1 MILAALT
8 IWVVLALPSLMMSAY
23 LLVLTLFSYAASAPP
38 PARERLRFDIV
49 VPAHDEAGTI
59 EGVLASLALLDWPKE
74 AYRVLVV
81 ADNCADATA
90 LIARNLGAHVLER
103 WDPLRRGKG
112 YALALA
118 FQESIHFGWARA
130 VVVVDADS
138 KVSANL
144 LDAIATR
151 LESGSDAVQVHHGVL
166 NAQDSWRTRLMT
178 IAFTCFHRLRSRAR
192 ERLHLSCGIRG
203 NGWCVTHK
211 LLSEIPFEAH
221 SLAEDI
227 EFGIQLGLAGY
238 RVHYADEAWVNALMV
253 SSDAAASTQRERWER
268 GRLELIR
275 TRLFPLLRRAARQ
288 RSAVCLD
295 LALDLLIAPLSYLVL
310 LDVALLL
317 LAAFARIAE
326 PRLAISFGPG
336 IACGLCIVLY
346 VMRGWQMSGI
356 GLIGLIDLFHV
367 PSFILWKVLLILR
380 AHDSAEWVRTKR
392 ELP

>member
-1 MILAALT
+1 
-8 IWVVLALPSLMMSAY
+8 
-23 LLVLTLFSYAASAPP
+23 
-38 PARERLRFDIV
+38 
-49 VPAHDEAGTI
+49 
-59 EGVLASLALLDWPKE
+59 
-74 AYRVLVV
+74 
-81 ADNCADATA
+81 
-90 LIARNLGAHVLER
+90 
-103 WDPLRRGKG
+103 
-112 YALALA
+112 
-118 FQESIHFGWARA
+118 
-130 VVVVDADS
+130 
-138 KVSANL
+138 
-144 LDAIATR
+144 
-151 LESGSDAVQVHHGVL
+151 
-166 NAQDSWRTRLMT
+166 
-178 IAFTCFHRLRSRAR
+178 
-192 ERLHLSCGIRG
+192 
-203 NGWCVTHK
+203 VTHK
-211 LLSEIPFEAH
+211 LLSEIPFEAL

>member
-23 LLVLTLFSYAASAPP
+23 LLVLTLFSSLSLAPSR
-38 PARERLRFDIV
+38 ARERLRFDVV

-59 EGVLASLALLDWPKE
+59 EGILASLALLDWPKD
-74 AYRVLVV
+74 AYRVVVV
-81 ADNCADATA
+81 ADNCADSTA

-103 WDPLRRGKG
+103 SDPVRRGKG

-118 FQESIHFGWARA
+118 FQESIQTGWARA

-144 LDAIATR
+144 LDAIAAR
-151 LESGSDAVQVHHGVL
+151 VESGSDAVQVHHGVL
-166 NAQDSWRTRLMT
+166 NAEDSWRTRLMT
-178 IAFTCFHRLRSRAR
+178 IAFTCFHRVRSRAR

-253 SSDAAASTQRERWER
+253 SSNEAASTQRQRWER
-268 GRLELIR
+268 GRLELIQ
-275 TRLFPLLRRAARQ
+275 TQLLPLVRRAAQ
-288 RSAVCLD
+288 ERSAVCLD
-295 LALDLLIAPLSYLVL
+295 LGLDLLMAPLSYVVL
-310 LDVALLL
+310 LDVASLL
-317 LAAFARIAE
+317 LAAWVTIRE
-326 PRLAISFGPG
+326 PKLALLLGPG
-336 IACGLCIVLY
+336 VACGLFIVLY
-346 VMRGWQMSGI
+346 VARGWQMSGI
-356 GLIGLIDLFHV
+356 GLIGLIDLLHV
-367 PSFILWKVLLILR
+367 PSFILWKLLLILH